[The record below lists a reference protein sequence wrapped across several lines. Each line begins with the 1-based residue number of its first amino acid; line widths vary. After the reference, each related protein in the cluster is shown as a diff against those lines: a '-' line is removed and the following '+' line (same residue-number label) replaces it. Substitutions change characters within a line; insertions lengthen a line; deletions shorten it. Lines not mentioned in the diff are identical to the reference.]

1 MQRSQTV
8 EFWNQHHE
16 RQRNQEWIVHP
27 SSNSL
32 IQKIVPLLLD
42 LIEQR
47 SKDGAKD
54 RTKRGDGEGG
64 DGDDGDDDDSHGGPD
79 EDLHQDHH
87 ERQQQQQQQQPTTTL
102 NVLEIGCGTSQFS
115 KEIFTALGKKKKN
128 KNAHFHFV
136 VTDVSQVCIDSNRKR
151 DAVFLQESCGRFHY
165 QVLDA
170 VSCKSTRDNKDE
182 DENKDENKDEDASL
196 SIIKNGHFD
205 VVLDKGCLDTF
216 LFRSARNV
224 HDSLTTSLMNRIVS
238 WLGNNDGNGNDNGN
252 GNEKYYIVC
261 SPRPKI
267 KALRDFQ
274 GWNKIERFIVN
285 DELADLEGIDDESQD
300 NTSTTTSTTTSTRQ
314 VYLFICSKNDN
325 YTPGEGPAFVDVYQ
339 KEADSHPETTCR
351 ICGLTLKEFANGLS
365 LHNKKLLRQWKGHRL
380 HCKKG

>member
-8 EFWNQHHE
+8 DFWNQHHE

-32 IQKIVPLLLD
+32 VQKIVPLLLD

-47 SKDGAKD
+47 AKG
-54 RTKRGDGEGG
+54 RATAKGRAKRGDEE
-64 DGDDGDDDDSHGGPD
+64 GDDGDSHGGPD
-79 EDLHQDHH
+79 GDPHEDH
-87 ERQQQQQQQQPTTTL
+87 EQQQPTL

-115 KEIFTALGKKKKN
+115 KEIFTAIGKK
-128 KNAHFHFV
+128 AHFV

-151 DAVFLQESCGRFHY
+151 DAAFLQESRGRFHY

-170 VSCKSTRDNKDE
+170 VSCKDD
-182 DENKDENKDEDASL
+182 DENDDDDASL
-196 SIIKNGHFD
+196 PINGGHFD

-238 WLGNNDGNGNDNGN
+238 WLGDNDGNSNG
-252 GNEKYYIVC
+252 KYYIVC

-267 KALRDFQ
+267 KVLRDFQ
-274 GWNKIERFIVN
+274 GWNKIERFVVD

-300 NTSTTTSTTTSTRQ
+300 NTSTSSSTRQ

-339 KEADSHPETTCR
+339 KEADNHPETTCR
-351 ICGLTLKEFANGLS
+351 ICGLTLEEFANGL
-365 LHNKKLLRQWKGHRL
+365 LLNNKKLLRQWKGHRL